1 VKTLEFE
8 NTQGI
13 NLQYTIANTME
24 RVIAYVLDAI
34 ILGLFFLITGV
45 IIQPQGD
52 GANAYF
58 VFVFIPVFF
67 FYAVLMEWLNDGR
80 SLGKMAI
87 GLKVVRVDGRPVSGY
102 DYLMRW
108 LFRWLD
114 IYLSSWLLAP
124 ILVAATPRGQRLGD
138 ILADTTVIQ
147 TRTGRISLKRVL
159 KLGQLKKYVP
169 VYPQVVALNEEQM
182 MTVKEVINRNK
193 RYPSEAHIQARA
205 ELSDRL
211 RSLLDI
217 EDQKDDRAL
226 LEILVKDYITL
237 SR

>member
-1 VKTLEFE
+1 MKTLEFE

-34 ILGLFFLITGV
+34 ILALFFLVTA
-45 IIQPQGD
+45 IIFQPEGD
-52 GANAYF
+52 GAQVYF
-58 VFVFIPVFF
+58 AFVFIPPFF

-169 VYPQVVALNEEQM
+169 VYPQVLELSENQM

-193 RYPSEAHIQARA
+193 RYPSHAHFKARA
-205 ELSDRL
+205 ELSNRL
-211 RSLLDI
+211 RSILDI
-217 EDQKDDRAL
+217 DDQEDDRVL